1 MVNAKIINNRPICS
15 KCGNEELSGVREYKE
30 VVMGN
35 LTYTMFINHCYKCKE
50 DNRYLAD
57 ITLDRTL
64 RYEITD
70 VIKDVN
76 GN

>member
-1 MVNAKIINNRPICS
+1 MVNAKIVNNRPICG
-15 KCGNEELSGVREYKE
+15 KCSNEELSGVRDYKE
-30 VVMGN
+30 VVMNN

-76 GN
+76 DN

>member
-35 LTYTMFINHCYKCKE
+35 LAYTMFINHCYKCGE

-70 VIKDVN
+70 TIKDVN